1 MYRVSLS
8 GLLVLLMLSGLAIA
22 QRGGHAGS
30 PAPPSFARPIGSP
43 ARGVRSFGQF
53 HSQRPFRNNP
63 LLLGTP
69 FLYDYADYPLEP
81 YGYDVEPPP
90 VAMAPPPPR
99 PVVLQPPPAEPLL
112 LEWRGDRWVRVD
124 PNSPTSILPAPAKA
138 TTVPPAPP
146 SAVLVFADGHKEEV
160 SRYMIVGTT
169 MYANSDYWTTGA
181 WTKKILLSSL
191 DLPASLRAN
200 QERGS
205 KLLLPG
211 GPNEVVIGP

>member
-8 GLLVLLMLSGLAIA
+8 GLLVLFVLSGFAMA
-22 QRGGHAGS
+22 QHGGHAGS
-30 PAPPSFARPIGSP
+30 AAPPSFARPIGSP
-43 ARGVRSFGQF
+43 ARGVHGFGQF

-63 LLLGTP
+63 LLLGAP
-69 FLYDYADYPLEP
+69 FLYDYADYSGEP
-81 YGYDVEPPP
+81 FGYEVEPPP
-90 VAMAPPPPR
+90 VAMVPPPR
-99 PVVLQPPPAEPLL
+99 PVVPEPPPAEPLL
-112 LEWRGDRWVRVD
+112 LEWHGDRWVRID
-124 PNSPTSILPAPAKA
+124 PNSATSIPPAPTKA
-138 TTVPPAPP
+138 TTVPSAPP
-146 SAVLVFADGHKEEV
+146 SAVLVFADGHQEEV

-169 MYANSDYWTTGA
+169 MYANTDYWTTGA

-205 KLLLPG
+205 KLLLPA